1 MSKFPV
7 VDLSNPEYETLLQL
21 MVKMCEILEKH
32 NYILE
37 QLARKAGILPQTN
50 FDEFYKG
57 AKNGE

>member
-1 MSKFPV
+1 
-7 VDLSNPEYETLLQL
+7 
-21 MVKMCEILEKH
+21 MCEILEKH